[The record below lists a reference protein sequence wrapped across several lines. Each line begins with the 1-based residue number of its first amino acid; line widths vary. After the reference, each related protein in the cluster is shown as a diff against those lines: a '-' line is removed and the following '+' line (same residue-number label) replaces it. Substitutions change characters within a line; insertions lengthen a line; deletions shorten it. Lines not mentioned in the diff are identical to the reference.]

1 MGRLTTNIQETPS
14 CVRLSHVTRRNKR
27 LAEQSIPNEMSH
39 QETEEVIET
48 QQLTTFH
55 ENATVVN
62 NDVRDVMPY
71 TETLSQLVDN
81 NDVTDFLGR
90 PQIVATGDWTTS
102 DISNAV
108 LSSGSIA
115 TLLESQQIWYRKIAG
130 YRMIRGKAHL
140 RLAINANPFQQGRLL
155 LHCLPCARDYNA
167 TYYTTAK
174 NFNLCQKTQQPSI
187 ELDAQE
193 TSCEL
198 TVPYVA
204 PTMFYDRVN
213 QEFDWGTYYLSVLSP
228 LKVGASGQNNIEW
241 TLFLFFTEVELSG
254 PIFGPES
261 SSHSANAR
269 LQSEK
274 KKIVRTG
281 EISTLLDKVSRASGI
296 FDDVPV
302 IGTVASTLATYA
314 GKFSDALSIFG
325 WSKPNSDQT
334 AKIMTLNPTRNF
346 MNCDG
351 ENYADVF
358 ALNHSGALPICSGW
372 AGTDVDEM
380 SFAYLKKIKAYF
392 SEFTWNSSAVR
403 DVSLY
408 QLKVGP
414 KNIYQ
419 EGTIVTGPVTR
430 VVRSAPPFA
439 WLSKMFRYYRGGIK
453 LTFKLIKTPFHSGR
467 LLISFSTND
476 SSLTNG
482 QSTYVL
488 REIVDVRS
496 TNEFT
501 MVIPYIR
508 ATNYI
513 ETDLTDFDGD
523 EYSTLG
529 TVTVRVLNELRN
541 PETVANNISVL
552 VYASA
557 ADDFELAYPQNYRQV
572 TYSPQSNIQGDF
584 KMEDKPIG
592 NSSHERSD
600 IINNNMTI
608 GDPFT
613 SIKQLTNTYRKLY
626 FPGTAPSGSA
636 SMRMWPFAL
645 NTHYQYPNL
654 TDFSA
659 FVGDYLS
666 ELAHG
671 YVLSRGS
678 VRLAVPRGSTD
689 FNVAADLV
697 NENRSV
703 SAPIFQV
710 GVVGLLDSFP
720 NALQALVGSSAFNRM
735 SQVRNSQW
743 GWEVLVPH
751 YGQTPSRL
759 NYMGDNKPDQVDVNT
774 CDVHI
779 SYTAPAGVNP
789 DLFRLNRDIYRS
801 GGDDYCLGYFVG
813 FNPYMVSQT
822 TS

>member
-1 MGRLTTNIQETPS
+1 MGRLITNIQGTPIRA
-14 CVRLSHVTRRNKR
+14 RLSHVTRRSER
-27 LAEQSIPNEMSH
+27 LAENSIPNEMSH
-39 QETEEVIET
+39 QETEEVVET

-55 ENATVVN
+55 ENATTVN
-62 NDVRDVMPY
+62 NEVRDVMPY
-71 TETLSQLVDN
+71 SETLAQLVDN

-102 DISNAV
+102 DVANSI
-108 LSSGSIA
+108 LSSNSVA
-115 TLLESQQIWYRKIAG
+115 TLLESTQIWYRKIAG

-155 LHCLPCARDYNA
+155 LHFLPCARDFPANSLIA
-167 TYYTTAK
+167 AK
-174 NFNLCQKTQQPSI
+174 NYNLCQKTQQPSI

-213 QEFDWGTYYLSVLSP
+213 QEFDWGTYYVSVLSP
-228 LKVGASGQNNIEW
+228 LQVGASGQNNVEW
-241 TLFLFFTEVELSG
+241 TLFMFFTEVELSG

-261 SSHSANAR
+261 SSANAR

-281 EISTLLDKVSRASGI
+281 EISSLLDKVSRASNI

-302 IGTVASTLATYA
+302 IGSVAKTLATYT

-334 AKIMTLNPTRNF
+334 ASIMTLNPTRNF

-351 ENYADVF
+351 ENYGDVF
-358 ALNHSGALPICSGW
+358 ALNHSGSLPICSGF

-392 SEFTWNSSAVR
+392 TAFTWTNSAVR

-414 KNIYQ
+414 KNIFQ
-419 EGTIVTGPVTR
+419 QGTIVSGPVTR
-430 VVRSAPPFA
+430 VIRSAPPFA
-439 WLSKMFRYYRGGIK
+439 WLSRMFRYYRGGIK

-467 LLISFSTND
+467 LLITFSTRD
-476 SSLTNG
+476 ATLTNS

-513 ETDLTDFDGD
+513 ETDTSDFDGD

-541 PETVANNISVL
+541 PETVAGSVEVL

-557 ADDFELAYPQNYRQV
+557 ADDYELAYPQNYPQI
-572 TYSPQSNIQGDF
+572 TYTPQSNINGDF

-592 NSSHERSD
+592 NSSHESSD
-600 IINNNMTI
+600 IVNNNMTI
-608 GDPFT
+608 ADPFT
-613 SIKQLTNTYRKLY
+613 SIKQLTNTYRKL
-626 FPGTAPSGSA
+626 FINAGTPSGTSF
-636 SMRMWPFAL
+636 SIYPFGM
-645 NTHYQYPNL
+645 NTHVGYAN
-654 TDFSA
+654 TSSFSNML
-659 FVGDYLS
+659 GDYIS
-666 ELAHG
+666 ELSQG
-671 YVLSRGS
+671 FVLSRGS
-678 VRLAVPRGSTD
+678 VRIALPKGSGD
-689 FNVAADLV
+689 YIVSSSLV
-697 NENRSV
+697 NYNRKVTTPLYTSTAEAYLN
-703 SAPIFQV
+703 SFAPSMGALI
-710 GVVGLLDSFP
+710 G
-720 NALQALVGSSAFNRM
+720 NAAFGRM
-735 SQVRNSQW
+735 AFSRNNQW
-743 GWEVLVPH
+743 GYEVTVPH
-751 YGQTPSRL
+751 FGQTPSRL
-759 NYMGDNKPDQVDVNT
+759 NYIGDAIPDQVDVNS
-774 CDVHI
+774 CNLHI
-779 SYTAPAGVNP
+779 QYTPPAGVLP
-789 DLFRLNRDIYRS
+789 DQFRPPADIYRS
-801 GGDDYCLGYFVG
+801 GGDDFCLGYFIG
-813 FNPYMVSQT
+813 FSPYLVSQT
-822 TS
+822 TT